1 MSPQESD
8 SYSSVSTPPPLSEF
22 SGSTPDYAN
31 LSEDSDAVV
40 DNLPIEA
47 TVVVTSVDE
56 EGVLLIA
63 FVRLMEIRNFF
74 FILNNYIYTDF
85 YNV

>member
-22 SGSTPDYAN
+22 SGSTPDYTN

-40 DNLPIEA
+40 DSSPIKA
-47 TVVVTSVDE
+47 IVVVTSVDD
-56 EGVLLIA
+56 EGVLLIV
-63 FVRLMEIRNFF
+63 FVTLMEIRIF
-74 FILNNYIYTDF
+74 
-85 YNV
+85 